1 MDTLR
6 LSTKGQIVIPK
17 EIRSRHQWE
26 PGTELILED
35 HGDVLVLR
43 KAKPFPPTRVEDGLG
58 CTGYRGPAK
67 KIEDMDA
74 TVAAAFR
81 HNWEKSRA
89 E

>member
-17 EIRSRHQWE
+17 EIRSRHQWT
-26 PGTELILED
+26 PGTELVLED

-43 KAKPFPPTRVEDGLG
+43 AAKPFPPTRVEDGLG
-58 CTGYRGPAK
+58 CTGYRGPTRNL
-67 KIEDMDA
+67 EEMDA
-74 TVAAAFR
+74 TVAATLR
-81 HNWEKSRA
+81 RDWNKSGS